1 MPARD
6 LPAVKNSPYW
16 KNVDPRLGVSY
27 DVFGTGK
34 TALKAFLGRYVSGTS
49 GNGNAALNN
58 PIMNQASSATRTW
71 TDRNGD
77 YIPDCVLDASV
88 AGSNGECGALSDTSF
103 GQVRTGN
110 TTYAADALSG
120 FNDSQFYNWQGSVS
134 LQHELRPGLA
144 LNAGYFRTWYGNFLV
159 TDNQAVTPANYD
171 PYCIT
176 APVDSRLPGG
186 GGNQLC
192 GLYDVTP
199 TLFGKVSNVVTQ
211 ASNFGTQ
218 TEVFNGVD
226 VTLSAR
232 FAQGGQVSGGV
243 STGRTVT
250 DNCYVN
256 SDPTLL
262 RRKAR

>member
-1 MPARD
+1 MRYDSFNASIPAQHFPAGLFVPARD

-88 AGSNGECGALSDTSF
+88 AASNGECGALSDTSF
-103 GQVRTGN
+103 GQVRAGN

-134 LQHELRPGLA
+134 CSTSYGQGSRSTRATFA
-144 LNAGYFRTWYGNFLV
+144 LGTG
-159 TDNQAVTPANYD
+159 T
-171 PYCIT
+171 
-176 APVDSRLPGG
+176 SSS
-186 GGNQLC
+186 
-192 GLYDVTP
+192 P
-199 TLFGKVSNVVTQ
+199 TI
-211 ASNFGTQ
+211 
-218 TEVFNGVD
+218 
-226 VTLSAR
+226 
-232 FAQGGQVSGGV
+232 
-243 STGRTVT
+243 
-250 DNCYVN
+250 
-256 SDPTLL
+256 
-262 RRKAR
+262 RR